1 MPKSQYQ
8 LMYQMETPPLSPP
21 TPQTGI
27 SSRKNIAHW
36 KSVGPLLITY
46 GKLRFGSSEFL
57 AKKSCFYS

>member
-1 MPKSQYQ
+1 
-8 LMYQMETPPLSPP
+8 METPPLSPP